1 MALLGKRE
9 ESPNPISTAASLN
22 NSFSPTPLGRD
33 KSAFSDTGSPLRKLT
48 TSSSK
53 YGNLSLKKIYT
64 ICIMCNTMKE
74 DKGQVIIKK

>member
-1 MALLGKRE
+1 MALLGKRA
-9 ESPNPISTAASLN
+9 ESPNPNSTAANLS

-53 YGNLSLKKIYT
+53 YGNLS
-64 ICIMCNTMKE
+64 
-74 DKGQVIIKK
+74 